1 MNWLNIRKAKR
12 QFKDLRQLR
21 EEGLREDLKERR
33 ENKVIGDTSS
43 EPKGARRG
51 SIFDMEEDRLKDEE
65 LAEMARTDLMD
76 VVMERIGQMSKD
88 ELIDILIQTRGTMEA
103 TV

>member
-1 MNWLNIRKAKR
+1 MNWLSILKAKR

-33 ENKVIGDTSS
+33 ESKIIGDTSK

-88 ELIDILIQTRGTMEA
+88 ELIDILIRTRGTMEA